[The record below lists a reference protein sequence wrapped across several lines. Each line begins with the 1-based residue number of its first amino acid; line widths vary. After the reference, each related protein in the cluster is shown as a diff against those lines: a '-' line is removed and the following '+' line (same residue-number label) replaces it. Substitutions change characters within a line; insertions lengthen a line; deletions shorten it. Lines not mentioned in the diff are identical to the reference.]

1 MIDRVDSGWDVSEA
15 MLVDMFGKKRVS
27 AALSML
33 AGDLQRAFVVLLE
46 TDGLDDDDSIEVD
59 DNEWDYEPPTSASQ
73 NMSAVVVCRLV
84 KSCFEKRLHR
94 YRPSFYFHYICRI
107 WIYRR

>member
-1 MIDRVDSGWDVSEA
+1 MIDRGDSGWDVSEA

-46 TDGLDDDDSIEVD
+46 TDGLDDDDNIEVD
-59 DNEWDYEPPTSASQ
+59 DDEWDYEPPTSASQ
-73 NMSAVVVCRLV
+73 TCLLLLCAGTTGTSE
-84 KSCFEKRLHR
+84 SCFKQHFNR
-94 YRPSFYFHYICRI
+94 YRPSFHFQCRC
-107 WIYRR
+107 